1 MPKHVQARV
10 AQDEQEERQLRKLAR
25 SHHAPADW
33 KFHAQM
39 VIESWAGKTPKEIA
53 IKLECHPKTVR
64 THLRR
69 FNAQG
74 IEGLGMRA
82 GSGRKPRLT
91 EQEREPR
98 FSDWS
103 NSRHPDGWRG
113 ARMAHWSREMSR
125 DQPSGVWMPSRKPPK
140 KRASA
145 SNAVR
150 SGASSCVKE
159 CAGATRTVGGP
170 ATSRSP
176 SQKNGGRHPLHRAA
190 RRVDDRLHRR
200 TRASSS
206 PHLSPSTRLVYQW
219 TSHQSTDG
227 LQSRS
232 PENLG
237 LWSAARARWQGTDPM
252 RRLAQLDELH
262 RSAACCKSEG
272 GDGILFLRRPWHSH
286 LMETGSQKNPQGP
299 TRGKVNDSASL
310 CITDRLQDME

>member
-1 MPKHVQARV
+1 
-10 AQDEQEERQLRKLAR
+10 
-25 SHHAPADW
+25 
-33 KFHAQM
+33 M

-53 IKLECHPKTVR
+53 LTLECHPKTVR

-150 SGASSCVKE
+150 SGAFSCVKE

-170 ATSRSP
+170 ATSRSS

-190 RRVDDRLHRR
+190 RGIDDRLHRR
-200 TRASSS
+200 TRTSDAAYF
-206 PHLSPSTRLVYQW
+206 PSGPWLVSEW
-219 TSHQSTDG
+219 PSHQS
-227 LQSRS
+227 S
-232 PENLG
+232 PG
-237 LWSAARARWQGTDPM
+237 
-252 RRLAQLDELH
+252 
-262 RSAACCKSEG
+262 
-272 GDGILFLRRPWHSH
+272 
-286 LMETGSQKNPQGP
+286 
-299 TRGKVNDSASL
+299 V
-310 CITDRLQDME
+310 